1 MVNLTKIY
9 TRTGDAG
16 TTRLGSGDAVAKT
29 DTRVDAFGDVD
40 ETNAAIGVVLTGV
53 LSPSTKAILQSVQND
68 LFDLGADLCVPLEAP
83 TGNRAPLRVTPA
95 QVVQLEEAIDAANED
110 LADLRSFV
118 LPGGTAAAA
127 ALHVART
134 VCRRAERRAWALVA
148 EAGAANINAQVLI
161 YLNRLSDL
169 LFVLSRVE
177 NAAAGTGDVLWRPGG
192 GAAP

>member
-16 TTRLGSGDAVAKT
+16 TTRLGSGAAVAKT

-40 ETNAAIGVVLTGV
+40 ETNAAIGLVLTMAP
-53 LSPSTKAILQSVQND
+53 SPSTRKVLTVVQND
-68 LFDLGADLCVPLEAP
+68 LFDLGADLCVPLSTP
-83 TGNRAPLRVTPA
+83 TGDRAPLRVTAA
-95 QVVQLEEAIDAANED
+95 QVGHLEDAIDAANVD
-110 LADLRSFV
+110 LDDLRSFV

-134 VCRRAERRAWALVA
+134 VCRRAERRAWDLVT
-148 EAGAANINAQVLI
+148 ETGAGSVNTQALI

-169 LFVLSRVE
+169 LFVLSRLE
-177 NAAAGTGDVLWRPGG
+177 NAVAGVGDVLWHPGG
-192 GAAP
+192 SAAP

>member
-40 ETNAAIGVVLTGV
+40 ETNAAIGVALTTD
-53 LSPSTKAILQSVQND
+53 LSPSTKAILDSVQND
-68 LFDLGADLCVPLEAP
+68 LFDLGADLCVPLEVPA
-83 TGNRAPLRVTPA
+83 GDRAPLRVTPT
-95 QVVQLEEAIDAANED
+95 QVVQLEEAIDAANEN
-110 LADLRSFV
+110 LTELRSFV
-118 LPGGTAAAA
+118 LPGGAATGA

-134 VCRRAERRAWALVA
+134 VCRRAERRAWALADEV
-148 EAGAANINAQVLI
+148 GATNINAQVLI

-192 GAAP
+192 GTAS